1 MQPKINFKKN
11 LSLNGLNFISSHPL
25 SWKLDV
31 MPRDGAAVLKLLG
44 NSCTLEG
51 VWISV
56 TALNKAP
63 ALGGLPLD
71 VLLHEKDKTLAYLS
85 HGSIQT
91 L

>member
-1 MQPKINFKKN
+1 MMPK
-11 LSLNGLNFISSHPL
+11 
-25 SWKLDV
+25 DA
-31 MPRDGAAVLKLLG
+31 AAVLKSLG
-44 NSCTLEG
+44 NSCMLGG

-63 ALGGLPLD
+63 ALGGFPVD
-71 VLLHEKDKTLAYLS
+71 IFLHEKDKTLAYLS